1 MKKLLAMAML
11 ATAAVNTH
19 AIENQPD
26 SLYLFSY
33 TTDHNKNHDGL
44 HFAWSIDNKS
54 WHKIGDSHN
63 FVSSD
68 YGPWGRT
75 EKDDSTLCFYAV
87 RTANGCAHGL

>member
-68 YGPWGRT
+68 YGPWGSGKRMI
-75 EKDDSTLCFYAV
+75 DPVLLRRPD
-87 RTANGCAHGL
+87 ANGCAHGL